1 VSGKRTYLD
10 YNASAPLRE
19 EARAAMVEALDVF
32 GNASSVHAE
41 GQRARAL
48 IDDAREAV
56 AELVQAKPAEVVFT
70 SGATESNTW
79 ALSAAPWERIAF
91 ANVEHDSVRIPAAQ
105 IAAARGVPAIELPV
119 TRDGSIDYKAVP
131 AGPGTL
137 LALQIANNETGVLQ
151 DVSRAGLWATEHGV
165 RLHCD
170 AVQAPGRVAL
180 DFRTLGATTM
190 SLSAHKVGGPK
201 GVGALVIS
209 GNALLPPLF
218 AGGGQEIRRRAG
230 TENVAGI
237 AGFGAAARAALK
249 ELAEARRIAALRD
262 RLEADVLRTTP
273 GAIVIGAG
281 AERLPNTSAIAVPG
295 VSAETL
301 VIKLDLMGL
310 AISAGAACSSGKVGQ
325 SHVLTAMG
333 FAPEIARGAIRVS
346 LGAATTEQD
355 IAAFLVAWKRIGA
368 SASLAA

>member
-1 VSGKRTYLD
+1 VSGQRTYLD

-19 EARAAMVEALDVF
+19 EARAAVIEALGVF

-41 GQRARAL
+41 GRRARAL

-79 ALSAAPWERIAF
+79 ALSGAWDRIAF
-91 ANVEHDSVRIPAAQ
+91 ANIEHDSVRAPALQ
-105 IAAARGVPAIELPV
+105 IAATRGALAVELPV
-119 TRDGSIDYKAVP
+119 TRDGLVEYAAAPK
-131 AGPGTL
+131 GPGTL
-137 LALQIANNETGVLQ
+137 LALQFANNETGVLQ
-151 DVSRAGLWATEHGV
+151 DVTRAALWATENGV
-165 RLHCD
+165 RIHCD
-170 AVQAPGRVAL
+170 AVQAPGRVAI

-190 SLSAHKVGGPK
+190 SLSAHKIGGPK

-209 GNALLPPLF
+209 GNTPLPPLL

-230 TENVAGI
+230 TENVAAI

-249 ELAEARRIAALRD
+249 DLESVLRISALRD
-262 RLEADVLRTTP
+262 QLEAEVLRVTP
-273 GAIVIGAG
+273 AAIIVG
-281 AERLPNTSAIAVPG
+281 AEAARLANTSSIALPG

-325 SHVLTAMG
+325 SHVLSAMG
-333 FAPEIARGAIRVS
+333 FGPETARGSIRVS

-355 IAAFLVAWKRIGA
+355 IAAFLAAWKRIDA

>member
-1 VSGKRTYLD
+1 MSGTRTYLD

-19 EARAAMVEALDVF
+19 EARAAVVEALDVF

-41 GQRARAL
+41 GRRARTL
-48 IDDAREAV
+48 IDEAREAV

-79 ALSAAPWERIAF
+79 ALGAPWERIAF
-91 ANVEHDSVRIPAAQ
+91 ANVEHDSVRVPAEQ
-105 IAAARGVPAIELPV
+105 IAAARGAQTIALPV
-119 TRDGSIDYKAVP
+119 SRDGVVDYKAAP

-137 LALQIANNETGVLQ
+137 LALQLANNETGIVQ
-151 DVSRAGLWATEHGV
+151 DVTRAGLWATENGV

-170 AVQAPGRVAL
+170 AVQAPGRL
-180 DFRTLGATTM
+180 RIDFRTLGATTM
-190 SLSAHKVGGPK
+190 SLSAHKIGGPK

-209 GNALLPPLF
+209 GNAILPSLL

-249 ELAEARRIAALRD
+249 DLENAARIAALRD
-262 RLEADVLRTTP
+262 RLEAEALRATP
-273 GAIVIGAG
+273 GAVVIGAG
-281 AERLPNTSAIAVPG
+281 AERLPNTTSLALAG

-301 VIKLDLMGL
+301 VIKLDLMGI
-310 AISAGAACSSGKVGQ
+310 AVSAGAACSSGKVGQ
-325 SHVLTAMG
+325 SHVLSAMDLS
-333 FAPEIARGAIRVS
+333 PEIARSAVRVS

-355 IAAFLVAWKRIGA
+355 IAAFLAAWKRIGA

>member
-1 VSGKRTYLD
+1 VSGPRTYLD

-19 EARAAMVEALDVF
+19 EARAAVVEALGVF

-41 GQRARAL
+41 GRRARAL

-56 AELVQAKPAEVVFT
+56 AALVDAKPAEVVFT

-79 ALSAAPWERIAF
+79 ALSAPWERIAL
-91 ANVEHDSVRIPAAQ
+91 ANIEHDSVRVPAAQ
-105 IAAARGVPAIELPV
+105 IAAARRAPVIELPV
-119 TRDGSIDYKAVP
+119 TRDGSVDYKAAP

-137 LALQIANNETGVLQ
+137 LALQLANNETGVVQ
-151 DVSRAGLWATEHGV
+151 DVTRAALWATENGV
-165 RLHCD
+165 RIHCD
-170 AVQAPGRVAL
+170 AVQAPGRIAI

-190 SLSAHKVGGPK
+190 SLSAHKIGGPK

-209 GNALLPPLF
+209 GNTPLAPLF

-230 TENVAGI
+230 TENVAAI
-237 AGFGAAARAALK
+237 AGFGAAARAALAD
-249 ELAEARRIAALRD
+249 LADAARIATLRD
-262 RLEADVLRTTP
+262 RLEADVLRATP
-273 GAIVIGAG
+273 GAIVVGVDAP
-281 AERLPNTSAIAVPG
+281 RLPNTSSLAFPG
-295 VSAETL
+295 LSAETL

-325 SHVLTAMG
+325 SHVLSAMG

-346 LGAATTEQD
+346 LGAGTTEQD
-355 IAAFLVAWKRIGA
+355 IAAFLAAWKRIGA
-368 SASLAA
+368 GASLAA